1 MHGRGALEA
10 GAQRKGHS
18 VAGWELPDEQVCV
31 EGHFLGKQTSMR
43 KVKSRR
49 ESCARK
55 TQVVLLEGSA
65 HWGRGG
71 LEDKKQERGTRH
83 VSLRSLQG
91 PPLFN
96 MHQPREHRL
105 LGQSKRARACVC
117 VQTLTYVLWE
127 SRTVVLTLRSA
138 RLQYLPSFLIT
149 KTQRDQPSAL
159 SRSLVSIR
167 FPHCMALPSVP

>member
-31 EGHFLGKQTSMR
+31 EGHVLGKQTSMR

-55 TQVVLLEGSA
+55 TEVVLLEGSA
-65 HWGRGG
+65 HWGQGG

-83 VSLRSLQG
+83 VFLRSLQG

-96 MHQPREHRL
+96 MHQGAWA
-105 LGQSKRARACVC
+105 GQACACMCVCVC
-117 VQTLTYVLWE
+117 VQTLTYMLWE
-127 SRTVVLTLRSA
+127 SRTIVLTLRSA

-149 KTQRDQPSAL
+149 KPQRDQPSAL
-159 SRSLVSIR
+159 SRSLY
-167 FPHCMALPSVP
+167 L

>member
-31 EGHFLGKQTSMR
+31 EGHFLGKQMSMS

-55 TQVVLLEGSA
+55 PEVVLLEGIA

-91 PPLFN
+91 PALFN
-96 MHQPREHRL
+96 MHQPREHRV
-105 LGQSKRARACVC
+105 LGQSKHAYVCVC
-117 VQTLTYVLWE
+117 VCVCTNSHIHALTYI
-127 SRTVVLTLRSA
+127 VLTLRSA
-138 RLQYLPSFLIT
+138 RLQFLPSFLIT
-149 KTQRDQPSAL
+149 KPQRDQPSAL
-159 SRSLVSIR
+159 SHSLY
-167 FPHCMALPSVP
+167 L

>member
-31 EGHFLGKQTSMR
+31 EGHVLGKQTSMR

-55 TQVVLLEGSA
+55 TEVVLLEGSA
-65 HWGRGG
+65 HWGQGG

-83 VSLRSLQG
+83 VFLRSLQG

-96 MHQPREHRL
+96 MHQGAWA
-105 LGQSKRARACVC
+105 GQACACMCVC
-117 VQTLTYVLWE
+117 VCTNSHIHALGKPHHRPHSQKCSPPVSPILPDHQTPK
-127 SRTVVLTLRSA
+127 R
-138 RLQYLPSFLIT
+138 P
-149 KTQRDQPSAL
+149 AL
-159 SRSLVSIR
+159 SPQPFAVLVSIR
-167 FPHCMALPSVP
+167 FTH